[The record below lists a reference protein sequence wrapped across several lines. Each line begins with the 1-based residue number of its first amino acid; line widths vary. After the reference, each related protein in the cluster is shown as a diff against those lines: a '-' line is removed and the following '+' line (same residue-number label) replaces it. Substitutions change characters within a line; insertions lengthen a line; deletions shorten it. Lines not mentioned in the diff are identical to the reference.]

1 MKINMKSANATLAT
15 QGTYCPEDVEIAVA
29 LQEKTAAANGEV
41 VPDSGYAGLGKVVVA
56 VPDPDAVIIDVT
68 ALPTEDVDP
77 DAYYRMDGKLYK
89 KPDTA
94 VGTWVLKETMTP
106 TTDGGF
112 AVGGTC
118 VRGVFNGI
126 TIVSAPTSG
135 TSWVADRF
143 YIRFYNEE
151 SNPVF
156 LGAYFVKKTI
166 PTPTQTAGYLVTVP
180 SGISPTYLDPIP
192 ENRTFTITG
201 GTDAKNSDLVAWL
214 KANAVRTKL
223 GDDWDCYLVPSGS
236 VEITENGTVDVTEY
250 ASVTVG
256 TPTGAEIT
264 QTGTTVRIG

>member
-77 DAYYRMDGKLYK
+77 DAYYRLDGKLYK

-94 VGTWVLKETMTP
+94 VGTWVLNETIEKP
-106 TTDGGF
+106 TQEASYKVKGTLAGETVGVSRFNINAEPSESTAWYLSYLFIGGMNVKAGYSYYYDGG
-112 AVGGTC
+112 A
-118 VRGVFNGI
+118 
-126 TIVSAPTSG
+126 STSG
-135 TSWVADRF
+135 AIID
-143 YIRFYNEE
+143 N
-151 SNPVF
+151 
-156 LGAYFVKKTI
+156 
-166 PTPTQTAGYLVTVP
+166 TV
-180 SGISPTYLDPIP
+180 SGGISLIESSDA
-192 ENRTFTITG
+192 EKFEEARTFTITG